1 MRGCRFA
8 GNGSPLKD
16 LNGRKKVAFTHLH
29 VHTEYSLLDA
39 SSKIKELTA
48 RAKELGMD
56 SLAITDHG
64 VMYGVID
71 FYRAAR
77 ENGIKPIIGCEIY
90 VAPGSRFD
98 REAGSGEDRYY
109 HMILLAENNTGY
121 QNLMKIVSKG
131 FVEGFYYKPRVDDE
145 VLRTYHEGIIA
156 LSACLAG
163 EIPRYLSR
171 GMYEEACK
179 SAQKYRDTL
188 KTLAVKTDDR
198 YTYLVL
204 GIENQS
210 HVHYAMPVRNMLY
223 DAMQLEK
230 QVRDLASQYRKEGK
244 NGTSEEYLSG
254 MRKEDRLSPVIT
266 LVINFG
272 GKKWDAP
279 LSLRE
284 MYGEQPEKVLPFIQD
299 YRVFM
304 IDPMEMSD
312 NDLQKLN
319 SSLREVLAYIK
330 YQRDKARM
338 EKLLNEDS
346 KFSCLETNAALVIN
360 AMTNAG
366 IAIDPNKEV
375 VNMCEAIRQMVDEG
389 IMLGE
394 KQRALDI
401 ARRMIEMKYSKE
413 QIVDITKL
421 TKQEVEELSRTIKS

>member
-1 MRGCRFA
+1 MSIQDTATKQYVSEVEVFA
-8 GNGSPLKD
+8 DVFNYLIYDGEQ
-16 LNGRKKVAFTHLH
+16 V
-29 VHTEYSLLDA
+29 
-39 SSKIKELTA
+39 
-48 RAKELGMD
+48 
-56 SLAITDHG
+56 
-64 VMYGVID
+64 
-71 FYRAAR
+71 
-77 ENGIKPIIGCEIY
+77 IKPEQLTDMDTTQY
-90 VAPGSRFD
+90 VIP
-98 REAGSGEDRYY
+98 
-109 HMILLAENNTGY
+109 
-121 QNLMKIVSKG
+121 
-131 FVEGFYYKPRVDDE
+131 
-145 VLRTYHEGIIA
+145 YHEDEKGK
-156 LSACLAG
+156 
-163 EIPRYLSR
+163 P
-171 GMYEEACK
+171 EA
-179 SAQKYRDTL
+179 AQKYRDTL

-230 QVRDLASQYRKEGK
+230 QVRDLASQHRKEGK

-394 KQRALDI
+394 KRGEERGEKRGEMQKTLAI
-401 ARRMIEMKYSKE
+401 ARRMLEKNYPIE
-413 QIVDITKL
+413 QVVDLSML

>member
-1 MRGCRFA
+1 MSIQDTATKQYVSEVEVFA
-8 GNGSPLKD
+8 DVFNYLIYDGEQ
-16 LNGRKKVAFTHLH
+16 V
-29 VHTEYSLLDA
+29 
-39 SSKIKELTA
+39 
-48 RAKELGMD
+48 
-56 SLAITDHG
+56 
-64 VMYGVID
+64 
-71 FYRAAR
+71 
-77 ENGIKPIIGCEIY
+77 IKPEQLTDMDTTQY
-90 VAPGSRFD
+90 VIP
-98 REAGSGEDRYY
+98 
-109 HMILLAENNTGY
+109 
-121 QNLMKIVSKG
+121 
-131 FVEGFYYKPRVDDE
+131 
-145 VLRTYHEGIIA
+145 YHEDEKGK
-156 LSACLAG
+156 
-163 EIPRYLSR
+163 P
-171 GMYEEACK
+171 EA
-179 SAQKYRDTL
+179 AQKYRDTL

-230 QVRDLASQYRKEGK
+230 QVRDLASQHRKEGK

-346 KFSCLETNAALVIN
+346 KLSCLETNAALVIN

-389 IMLGE
+389 ISMGQKQGSLNE
-394 KQRALDI
+394 KMTI
-401 ARRMIEMKYSKE
+401 ARRLLELKMPEE
-413 QIVDITKL
+413 QVISVTKL
-421 TKQEVEELSRTIKS
+421 TKQEVEELSKTIKQ